1 MLTMKDDFKIL
12 TFVSFCKQCFL
23 VFIRKRHQQNGQGAS
38 NKQEYESPVPA
49 CHFGYIA
56 EMAGWDWTFILLLIA
71 CALSIL
77 LMSFTYKDEKAL
89 LAERNKR

>member
-23 VFIRKRHQQNGQGAS
+23 VFISERHQQNGQGAS
-38 NKQEYESPVPA
+38 NKQKYESPVPA

-56 EMAGWDWTFILLLIA
+56 ENHIG
-71 CALSIL
+71 
-77 LMSFTYKDEKAL
+77 KDGGSEEVPEELGTGIKGD
-89 LAERNKR
+89 RI

>member
-23 VFIRKRHQQNGQGAS
+23 VFIRKRHQQNGQGAG

-49 CHFGYIA
+49 CHFGYIT
-56 EMAGWDWTFILLLIA
+56 ENHIG
-71 CALSIL
+71 
-77 LMSFTYKDEKAL
+77 KDGGSEEVPEEPGPAAVPAAFL
-89 LAERNKR
+89 GARSSA

>member
-23 VFIRKRHQQNGQGAS
+23 VFIRKRHQQNGQGAG

-56 EMAGWDWTFILLLIA
+56 ENHIGKDGGSEEVPEVLTNKTGIYYDKTGR
-71 CALSIL
+71 LSCCL
-77 LMSFTYKDEKAL
+77 SCD
-89 LAERNKR
+89 